1 MSIHYNIEAVGSF
14 SNALK
19 ARIDALAER
28 IGDERLLYDS
38 VFDEWRDHRAEAVK
52 AQLEELQRTVSSV
65 SSDMDDL
72 NQALA
77 QQMRA
82 AQEYLNANQG
92 Y

>member
-14 SNALK
+14 SNAM
-19 ARIDALAER
+19 RSVIDALAER
-28 IGDERLLYDS
+28 IADERILYDS
-38 VFDEWRDHRAEAVK
+38 VFDEWQDHRAEAVK
-52 AQLEELQRTVSSV
+52 AQLEELQRTVSGV

-77 QQMRA
+77 RQMRA
-82 AQEYLNANQG
+82 AQEYLDANQR

>member
-1 MSIHYNIEAVGSF
+1 MSIHYNVEAVGSF
-14 SNALK
+14 TTAMRS
-19 ARIDALAER
+19 RIDALSER

-38 VFDEWRDHRAEAVK
+38 VFDEWRDHRAEAIRMK
-52 AQLEELQRTVSSV
+52 LEELQRTVLTV
-65 SSDMDDL
+65 SADMEDL
-72 NQALA
+72 NSALA